1 MAINEKI
8 TAIRTALEALGVG
21 KKGDKVSV
29 EKNHDALGR
38 VFVTASALEYSISAA
53 APLLP
58 NGVKSKEHYGI
69 GRALLG
75 IF

>member
-38 VFVTASALEYSISAA
+38 VFV
-53 APLLP
+53 
-58 NGVKSKEHYGI
+58 NGECI
-69 GRALLG
+69 G
-75 IF
+75 IFDFSRRTFVA